1 LSLKINIFS
10 LTIYNPIKQCALNL
24 FTAIATQRVRLTVEV
39 LPTIGKTQDR
49 EDANESYFCC
59 SQHAENHSDLNDQNL
74 FHPTIDEPPGVT
86 GVSKNP
92 AN

>member
-1 LSLKINIFS
+1 MNRKAKKSHLKLIYLLFLSLKIDIFS

-59 SQHAENHSDLNDQNL
+59 SQHAEIELTHNS
-74 FHPTIDEPPGVT
+74 
-86 GVSKNP
+86 
-92 AN
+92 